1 MLCEPYG
8 NLVCGLACPS
18 VLAHTRQLIT
28 EYTQANRLIVDNW
41 MLSNRLRSIVV
52 TTNQSPMETFSFRKN
67 GRKRSIICTAMMQ
80 YTDDLFTMHTLVFRM
95 HLPKRLLTHL
105 KRVGL
110 VYSMHWHVDFFYF
123 FVDIYL
129 FNPVTDG
136 W

>member
-52 TTNQSPMETFSFRKN
+52 TTNQSQME
-67 GRKRSIICTAMMQ
+67 TAMMQ
-80 YTDDLFTMHTLVFRM
+80 YTDDLFTMHKLVFRM

-110 VYSMHWHVDFFYF
+110 VYSMHWHVDFFDF